1 MAKMAGLIHNELIKI
16 FKKSSTV
23 ILFILVIV
31 LCVGFMGIMKVS
43 QIINESYA
51 EDFFTEDSADYQLE
65 IEKAEKAKE
74 EGTSVAADLDIE
86 KYTFMN
92 ENEISDSSWKYDVCN
107 EIFSYEIFGE
117 ADEYILDEAEEE
129 LLYQP
134 EASSEEAQLT
144 AAYIYS
150 DQERQQVMK
159 MIEDNDWKAYCE
171 YQIAALKAA
180 GAGEEEYW
188 EYQYRIDNDIP
199 LPDSREECYSDW
211 QNRLISEAAFYKA
224 ELASNPGMPAED
236 KEQYESSI
244 ALAVYRLDNDVE
256 YNILD
261 DENEENL
268 TFTMWTALVSSVMLI
283 SIIGLFVVV
292 ITGSTVSNEFSQGTI
307 KFLLINPVKR
317 WKILV
322 SKYITSL
329 LIGYAMVGVF
339 YVVSIVMSAIL
350 FGTDA
355 VGAEYVTVV
364 NGSISTTS
372 GFVFLF
378 KRYMLAS
385 VNVLVMATMAFAI
398 SSLLRSSALAIGV
411 SVFALLSGNTV
422 VMFLSQF
429 NIDWGRYLI
438 FANTDLVSISKGTS
452 YFANHSMSFAVGVI
466 IVHMIVFLLT
476 AWDGFTRREV

>member
-134 EASSEEAQLT
+134 EASSEQAQLT

-268 TFTMWTALVSSVMLI
+268 TFTI
-283 SIIGLFVVV
+283 F
-292 ITGSTVSNEFSQGTI
+292 
-307 KFLLINPVKR
+307 
-317 WKILV
+317 
-322 SKYITSL
+322 
-329 LIGYAMVGVF
+329 
-339 YVVSIVMSAIL
+339 
-350 FGTDA
+350 
-355 VGAEYVTVV
+355 
-364 NGSISTTS
+364 
-372 GFVFLF
+372 
-378 KRYMLAS
+378 
-385 VNVLVMATMAFAI
+385 
-398 SSLLRSSALAIGV
+398 
-411 SVFALLSGNTV
+411 
-422 VMFLSQF
+422 
-429 NIDWGRYLI
+429 RYLWRC
-438 FANTDLVSISKGTS
+438 S
-452 YFANHSMSFAVGVI
+452 
-466 IVHMIVFLLT
+466 
-476 AWDGFTRREV
+476 